1 MKKIYLV
8 FYVYEHIDDCERI
21 CFDEVVMAFD
31 SKEKAEEFCINNSD
45 EKMEY
50 DRYLILHD
58 RTIVIPD
65 DDDMEIFVNED
76 DDDEYCALEILE
88 MNVH

>member
-1 MKKIYLV
+1 MEKIYIV
-8 FYVYEHIDDCERI
+8 SYVYDDCADYERI
-21 CFDEVVMAFD
+21 MFDEVVMVFD

-45 EKMEY
+45 QKIEY

-58 RTIVIPD
+58 RTIIIPD

-76 DDDEYCALEILE
+76 NDNEYCALEILE